1 MHVLLITQYFPPEI
15 GAAATRWGDYVKI
28 LNKKGHRV
36 TVLCEMPNY
45 PLGEYF
51 PGYKREWVRQERISP
66 NLTIIRTFAWA
77 NNRKTTIKKLGHY
90 IVFMLSGFINAIKI
104 KNYDLMIISSPP
116 LFVGAIGAVLAKFRS
131 FNFFLDVRD
140 LWPESVIVLGEVK
153 SRWVFNIGKKLES
166 LIYNSTT
173 GYIFPVPGFKKYFKK
188 EFSSQL
194 KKPMI
199 SLINGVS
206 EEFIKLSR
214 RYDRQPDEK
223 FMVLYSGNIGLA
235 QGLDTILQVAKLL
248 QNNPIDFLFVGNGV
262 KLETLIVKTR
272 KMNLNNVS
280 FMLSQKKEDLVQI
293 IKKSSVCLVP
303 LKNKPLFRNA
313 IPSKTFE
320 YMACGRPVIVSV
332 SGEIEKIIKIA
343 KSGLIAQPEDANS
356 IAESIMYY
364 YNNKGRIQT
373 HGENGVMYVNANVHK
388 EILISDA
395 LIKIPHMNPSNSSF
409 ENMN

>member
-1 MHVLLITQYFPPEI
+1 
-15 GAAATRWGDYVKI
+15 
-28 LNKKGHRV
+28 
-36 TVLCEMPNY
+36 MP
-45 PLGEYF
+45 
-51 PGYKREWVRQERISP
+51 
-66 NLTIIRTFAWA
+66 
-77 NNRKTTIKKLGHY
+77 
-90 IVFMLSGFINAIKI
+90 
-104 KNYDLMIISSPP
+104 
-116 LFVGAIGAVLAKFRS
+116 
-131 FNFFLDVRD
+131 
-140 LWPESVIVLGEVK
+140 
-153 SRWVFNIGKKLES
+153 
-166 LIYNSTT
+166 
-173 GYIFPVPGFKKYFKK
+173 
-188 EFSSQL
+188 
-194 KKPMI
+194 
-199 SLINGVS
+199 
-206 EEFIKLSR
+206 
-214 RYDRQPDEK
+214 
-223 FMVLYSGNIGLA
+223 
-235 QGLDTILQVAKLL
+235 
-248 QNNPIDFLFVGNGV
+248 
-262 KLETLIVKTR
+262 
-272 KMNLNNVS
+272 
-280 FMLSQKKEDLVQI
+280 SQKKEDLVQI